1 MNKIHIIENFVDQKD
16 LGTILE
22 YLNTTEVTFDPTGY
36 SPFGVYMQ
44 NQNNSNL
51 KEVFEKNS
59 LKAKNIIEKSFNC
72 EVYEEG
78 MTSVVE
84 LKAGDF
90 MPLHFDHGSSEN
102 ESVGLKTG
110 AGNPSR
116 DISSVLYYNDDYEG
130 GEIYFP
136 NQDLLIKPNPGMFIY
151 FPAKDE
157 FPHQVKEIKSGYR
170 WCSTAFWC
178 IKKD

>member
-1 MNKIHIIENFVDQKD
+1 MDKVYIIED
-16 LGTILE
+16 LVEEQDLKSVIS
-22 YLNTTEVTFDPTGY
+22 YLRNNQVSIDESGY
-36 SPFGVYMQ
+36 SPFGVYTG
-44 NQNNSNL
+44 NNGTQDLHIAFDNNY
-51 KEVFEKNS
+51 KKVK
-59 LKAKNIIEKSFNC
+59 KIIEDSFQC
-72 EVYEEG
+72 KVYDEG
-78 MTSVVE
+78 MTSIVE
-84 LKAGDF
+84 LKTGDS
-90 MPLHFDHGSSEN
+90 MPVHLDHGSAAN
-102 ESVGLKTG
+102 KSVGLKTG
-110 AGNPSR
+110 AGHPTR

-136 NQDLLIKPNPGMFIY
+136 NQDLLIKPKPGMFIC